1 MNAKR
6 GWAKWLRGILLV
18 AALFIA
24 SITAPYFVA
33 RGAIEIAR
41 AFDGRSAAAEQAL
54 ARLAIYPHGGFRAL
68 KTEDLEIA
76 IAQRQVLRYPPG
88 ILYAL
93 RWADAKGRDCI
104 ANAFVEKIPDNFAGW
119 KGRGAWSH
127 CSARDYTAWVS
138 GRGEYRGFS
147 VANGLSGNAALV
159 KVAWRTGEVTF
170 ALPVNGVYMSVLDRD
185 GARAILVEFLD
196 ASGALL
202 HSHKPYG

>member
-1 MNAKR
+1 MKATR
-6 GWAKWLRGILLV
+6 RWAKLLRGILLV

-24 SITAPYFVA
+24 LITAPYFVA

-41 AFDGRSAAAEQAL
+41 AYDGRSASAEQAL
-54 ARLAIYPHGGFRAL
+54 ARLVVYPHGGYRAL
-68 KTEDLEIA
+68 KTDDVEFA
-76 IAQRQVLRYPPG
+76 IAQRQILRYPPG

-93 RWADAKGRDCI
+93 SWADAKGRDCI
-104 ANAFVEKIPDNFAGW
+104 ANAFVEKIQDNFAGW
-119 KGRGAWSH
+119 KGRGAWGH

-147 VANGLSGNAALV
+147 VANGLSGDAALV
-159 KVAWRTGEVTF
+159 KVTWQTGEYTF

-185 GARAILVEFLD
+185 GARASLVEFLD

-202 HSHKPYG
+202 HSVKPYG